1 MKYYTIKSKLPS
13 NTIIHIIES
22 NTSRYM
28 LSKVAA
34 DNLMLC
40 KIESNSCF
48 YLFYTGTRFRGHS
61 LYWIQVKIINDD
73 SSCILQLQQKLR
85 TDMKCIY
92 YYVPAVF
99 WLIGT
104 LALFKSVFLM
114 LFIEIMQIAISTIVL
129 VLLKNIGKKKQF
141 YEVVG
146 FLQQVGII

>member
-1 MKYYTIKSKLPS
+1 
-13 NTIIHIIES
+13 
-22 NTSRYM
+22 
-28 LSKVAA
+28 
-34 DNLMLC
+34 
-40 KIESNSCF
+40 
-48 YLFYTGTRFRGHS
+48 
-61 LYWIQVKIINDD
+61 
-73 SSCILQLQQKLR
+73 
-85 TDMKCIY
+85 MKCIY

>member
-48 YLFYTGTRFRGHS
+48 YLVSAEQTENT
-61 LYWIQVKIINDD
+61 
-73 SSCILQLQQKLR
+73 
-85 TDMKCIY
+85 
-92 YYVPAVF
+92 
-99 WLIGT
+99 
-104 LALFKSVFLM
+104 
-114 LFIEIMQIAISTIVL
+114 
-129 VLLKNIGKKKQF
+129 
-141 YEVVG
+141 
-146 FLQQVGII
+146 

>member
-28 LSKVAA
+28 LSKVALP

-61 LYWIQVKIINDD
+61 LY
-73 SSCILQLQQKLR
+73 
-85 TDMKCIY
+85 
-92 YYVPAVF
+92 
-99 WLIGT
+99 
-104 LALFKSVFLM
+104 
-114 LFIEIMQIAISTIVL
+114 
-129 VLLKNIGKKKQF
+129 
-141 YEVVG
+141 
-146 FLQQVGII
+146 